1 MSDSEKLK
9 PESPPTEPE
18 EAEDEPI
25 IDLVEE
31 IEGEGTYESLPP
43 LDSPLPAIDE
53 AFEDAAASDAGLAD
67 LGKMDFAAE
76 EDQPQGEDDS
86 LPPAAGPADA
96 FGLDENVDWLFESE
110 TAPSA
115 TEGGQPPDS
124 AADAPW
130 EHLEFEEA
138 TPPAES
144 TGDAM
149 DPASTSAGPVDE
161 EEDLELIEI
170 EDEEVEEVDEVD
182 DELVW
187 FDDVDLEPEPPS
199 LESAAGAETPAT
211 PPAAADPDLL
221 SDTSAA
227 DVFSANVAAGVTPS
241 DRASDFISSTAAAS
255 AAAPLATPPPASPIP
270 PPASE
275 EPPDLGSM
283 SVSTDQIEAALERVI
298 ERKLGGTLESLVL
311 QAVETAVSNE
321 IQRLK
326 TLLLNDEFDERIP

>member
-9 PESPPTEPE
+9 SESPPTDPE

-31 IEGEGTYESLPP
+31 IEGEVTHESLPP

-53 AFEDAAASDAGLAD
+53 AFEDVAASDAGLAD

-76 EDQPQGEDDS
+76 EDQPQDEDDS

-96 FGLDENVDWLFESE
+96 FGPDENVDWLFESE
-110 TAPSA
+110 TAPPT
-115 TEGGQPPDS
+115 TESGQTPDS

-130 EHLEFEEA
+130 EHLEFEETA
-138 TPPAES
+138 PPAES
-144 TGDAM
+144 MRDAM
-149 DPASTSAGPVDE
+149 EPASTAAGPVDE

-170 EDEEVEEVDEVD
+170 EDDEVEEVD

-187 FDDVDLEPEPPS
+187 FDDVDLDQAPPS
-199 LESAAGAETPAT
+199 LEPAAGAETPAT
-211 PPAAADPDLL
+211 PPAAADLDLL

-227 DVFSANVAAGVTPS
+227 DVFSANVAAGLTAS
-241 DRASDFISSTAAAS
+241 DRASDFISSTAAA
-255 AAAPLATPPPASPIP
+255 AAATPLATPPPASPIP